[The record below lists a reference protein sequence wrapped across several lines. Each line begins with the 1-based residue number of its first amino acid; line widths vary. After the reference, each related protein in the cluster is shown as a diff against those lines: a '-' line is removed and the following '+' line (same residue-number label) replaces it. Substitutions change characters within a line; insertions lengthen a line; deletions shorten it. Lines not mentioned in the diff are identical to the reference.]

1 MKEILKRNEEL
12 YNDFYERT
20 KNYGRSQF
28 VKFILAEE
36 EEKRL
41 LNNKNTKLLNI
52 NKKLEQENNQIKKDL
67 EFVLEQIL
75 GAFIKNWCIDWN
87 FIDIREKYK
96 ISDDYEWNGE
106 VDE

>member
-1 MKEILKRNEEL
+1 MGNNDM

-52 NKKLEQENNQIKKDL
+52 NKKLEQENDQLKKEVKEISSKLNEL
-67 EFVLEQIL
+67 EER
-75 GAFIKNWCIDWN
+75 KN
-87 FIDIREKYK
+87 E
-96 ISDDYEWNGE
+96 
-106 VDE
+106 